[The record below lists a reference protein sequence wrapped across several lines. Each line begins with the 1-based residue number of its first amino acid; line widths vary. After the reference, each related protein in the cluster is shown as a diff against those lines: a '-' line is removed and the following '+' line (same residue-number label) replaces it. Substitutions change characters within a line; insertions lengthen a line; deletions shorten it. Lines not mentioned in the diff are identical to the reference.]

1 MKQLFRNIASILMAF
16 VVLFSTMSFTYSEHY
31 CGDFLV
37 DSALF
42 SKAESCGMAMEI
54 ASVDSD
60 CNSFKKDCCSDNVK
74 QIEGQS
80 NLKIDF
86 NSLTIP
92 QQDFVV
98 AFTFSYI
105 NLFESIETKI
115 NTFEDYSPPLVDKD
129 IAVLYQVF
137 RI

>member
-37 DSALF
+37 DTALF
-42 SKAESCGMAMEI
+42 SKAESCGMEI
-54 ASVDSD
+54 EKTSPNKD
-60 CNSFKKDCCSDNVK
+60 CSIKKDNCCEDIVK

-86 NSLTIP
+86 SKLTFE
-92 QQDFVV
+92 QQKLVV
-98 AFTFSYI
+98 AYTYSYL
-105 NLFESIETKI
+105 NLFESVDTKI
-115 NTFEDYSPPLVDKD
+115 NAFEDYSPPLVDKD
-129 IAVLYQVF
+129 ISVLYQVF

>member
-1 MKQLFRNIASILMAF
+1 MKQLFRKIAAVLMAF
-16 VVLFSTMSFTYSEHY
+16 VVLFSTMSFTYSKHY

-42 SKAESCGMAMEI
+42 SKAKSCGMEMET
-54 ASVDSD
+54 ASIDSD
-60 CNSFKKDCCSDNVK
+60 CNSFKKDCCSDEVN

-86 NSLTIP
+86 NNLTFP
-92 QQDFVV
+92 QQELVA
-98 AFTFSYI
+98 AFTYSYL
-105 NLFESIETKI
+105 NLFHETI
-115 NTFEDYSPPLVDKD
+115 NDKVSFLDYSPPLVDKN
-129 IAVLYQVF
+129 ISVLYQVF

>member
-37 DSALF
+37 DTALF
-42 SKAESCGMAMEI
+42 SKAESCGMEI
-54 ASVDSD
+54 EKTSPNKD
-60 CNSFKKDCCSDNVK
+60 CSIKKDNCCEDIVK

-86 NSLTIP
+86 SKLTFEQQKIVVSYTYSYLNS
-92 QQDFVV
+92 
-98 AFTFSYI
+98 
-105 NLFESIETKI
+105 FESVDTKI
-115 NTFEDYSPPLVDKD
+115 NAFEDYSPPLVDKD
-129 IAVLYQVF
+129 ISVLYQVF

>member
-1 MKQLFRNIASILMAF
+1 MAF

-37 DSALF
+37 DTALF
-42 SKAESCGMAMEI
+42 SKAESCGMEI
-54 ASVDSD
+54 EKTSPNKD
-60 CNSFKKDCCSDNVK
+60 CSIKKDNCCEDIVK

-86 NSLTIP
+86 SKLTFE
-92 QQDFVV
+92 QQKLVV
-98 AFTFSYI
+98 AYTYSYL
-105 NLFESIETKI
+105 NSFESVDTKI
-115 NTFEDYSPPLVDKD
+115 NAFEDYSPPLVDKD
-129 IAVLYQVF
+129 ISVLYQVF

>member
-37 DSALF
+37 DTALF
-42 SKAESCGMAMEI
+42 SKAESCGMEI
-54 ASVDSD
+54 EKTSPNKD
-60 CNSFKKDCCSDNVK
+60 CSIKKDNCCEDIVK

-86 NSLTIP
+86 SKLTFE
-92 QQDFVV
+92 QQKLVV
-98 AFTFSYI
+98 AYTYSYL

-115 NTFEDYSPPLVDKD
+115 DTFEDYSPPLVDKD
-129 IAVLYQVF
+129 ISVLYQVF

>member
-1 MKQLFRNIASILMAF
+1 MKQLFTKITAVLMTF

-54 ASVDSD
+54 ASADSD
-60 CNSFKKDCCSDNVK
+60 CNSFKKDCCSDEVK

-86 NSLTIP
+86 NNLTIP
-92 QQDFVV
+92 QQQF
-98 AFTFSYI
+98 AAIFTYSYL
-105 NLFESIETKI
+105 NLFESVETKI
-115 NTFEDYSPPLVDKD
+115 NAFEDYSPPLVDKD

>member
-1 MKQLFRNIASILMAF
+1 
-16 VVLFSTMSFTYSEHY
+16 MSFTYSEHY

-42 SKAESCGMAMEI
+42 SKAESCGMAMET
-54 ASVDSD
+54 ASAESD

-105 NLFESIETKI
+105 NLFESIEKRI
-115 NTFEDYSPPLVDKD
+115 NAFENYSPPLVNKD